1 MPDNSAINHLTGRV
15 IGAAIEVH
23 KVIGPGLLER
33 IYEKCLCRELEI
45 RAIPFKQQVEMPLI
59 YKGERINCEYRFDL
73 VVDSR
78 LIVELK
84 SCDGLLPIHE
94 AQLLTYLKIAKIK
107 YGLLIN
113 FNVPVL
119 KDGIRRLAS

>member
-1 MPDNSAINHLTGRV
+1 MTNNSDINNLTGQV

-23 KVIGPGLLER
+23 KHTGPGLLEN

-45 RAIPFKQQVEMPLI
+45 RTIPFKQQVEMPLT
-59 YKGERINCEYRFDL
+59 YKGEKIDCDYRFDL
-73 VVDSR
+73 VVDNR

-94 AQLLTYLKIAKIK
+94 AQLLTYLKIADIK